1 MINFA
6 SCWSTWITP
15 GRVIAMFSLESF
27 HKEYE
32 TETTEVAIKDRKFQI
47 LLPGFLPRFI
57 DTQDVFHEFPLWAK
71 IWQASWVLAD
81 YLAGM
86 PVEAQK
92 QFLELGAG
100 VGLVS
105 IVAASLGH
113 RITMSEH
120 NYDALQFARANAL
133 INECPRLPIV
143 DLDWNRPQSPGRFD
157 YIVASEVTY
166 KKEDCRPLVKLLK
179 ACLEPDGEV
188 ILAGEMRKSSMDFY
202 KELEQWFNI
211 RVQKKKLRS
220 DNQEVNIYLFRMTL
234 KG

>member
-1 MINFA
+1 
-6 SCWSTWITP
+6 
-15 GRVIAMFSLESF
+15 MFSLESF
-27 HKEYE
+27 YKEYE
-32 TETTEVAIKDRKFQI
+32 TETTEVVVNRRKFQI
-47 LLPGFLPRFI
+47 LQPKFLDGFI
-57 DTQDVFHEFPLWAK
+57 NAHDVFHEFPLWAK

-86 PVEAQK
+86 PVKAKK

-100 VGLVS
+100 IGLVS
-105 IVAASLGH
+105 IAAAAFGH

-166 KKEDCRPLVKLLK
+166 NKEDCQLLVKLLK
-179 ACLEPDGEV
+179 ACLKPDGQV

-202 KELEQWFNI
+202 KALENWFNI
-211 RVQKKKLRS
+211 SVQKKILRS
-220 DNQEVNIYLFRMTL
+220 DTEEVNIYLFRMTL

>member
-6 SCWSTWITP
+6 GCSSTWITP
-15 GRVIAMFSLESF
+15 GRVIAMFLLESF

-32 TETTEVAIKDRKFQI
+32 TETTEVVVKDRKFQI

-57 DTQDVFHEFPLWAK
+57 DTHDVFHEFPLWAK

-86 PVEAQK
+86 PVEAKK

-105 IVAASLGH
+105 IVAASFGH

-143 DLDWNRPQSPGRFD
+143 DLDWNRPQSPNRFD
-157 YIVASEVTY
+157 YLVASEVTY
-166 KKEDCRPLVKLLK
+166 KKEDCQPLVKLFK
-179 ACLEPDGEV
+179 ACLKPDGEV
-188 ILAGEMRKSSMDFY
+188 ILAGEMRKSTMDFY
-202 KELEQWFNI
+202 KELENRFNI
-211 RVQKKKLRS
+211 RVQKKILRS
-220 DNQEVNIYLFRMTL
+220 DNEEVNIYLFRMTQ

>member
-1 MINFA
+1 
-6 SCWSTWITP
+6 
-15 GRVIAMFSLESF
+15 MFSLESF
-27 HKEYE
+27 YKEYE
-32 TETTEVAIKDRKFQI
+32 TETTEVVVNGRKFQI
-47 LLPGFLPRFI
+47 LQPKFLDGFI
-57 DTQDVFHEFPLWAK
+57 NTHDVFHEFPLWAK

-86 PVEAQK
+86 PVKAKK

-100 VGLVS
+100 IGLVS
-105 IVAASLGH
+105 IAAAAFGH

-120 NYDALQFARANAL
+120 NHDALQFARANAL

-157 YIVASEVTY
+157 CIVASEVTY
-166 KKEDCRPLVKLLK
+166 KKEDCQLLVKLLK
-179 ACLEPDGEV
+179 AFLKPDGEV

-202 KELEQWFNI
+202 KELENRFNI
-211 RVQKKKLRS
+211 SVQKKILRS
-220 DNQEVNIYLFRMTL
+220 DTEEVNIYLFRMTL

>member
-1 MINFA
+1 
-6 SCWSTWITP
+6 
-15 GRVIAMFSLESF
+15 MFSLESF
-27 HKEYE
+27 YKEYE
-32 TETTEVAIKDRKFQI
+32 TETTEVVVNGRKFQI
-47 LLPGFLPRFI
+47 LQPKFLDGFI
-57 DTQDVFHEFPLWAK
+57 NTHDVFQEFPLWAK

-86 PVEAQK
+86 PVKAK
-92 QFLELGAG
+92 KKFLELGAG
-100 VGLVS
+100 IGLVS
-105 IVAASLGH
+105 IAAAAFGH

-120 NYDALQFARANAL
+120 NHDALQFARANAL

-166 KKEDCRPLVKLLK
+166 NKEDCQLLVKLLK
-179 ACLEPDGEV
+179 AFLKPDGEV

-202 KELEQWFNI
+202 KELENWFNI
-211 RVQKKKLRS
+211 SVQKKILRS
-220 DNQEVNIYLFRMTL
+220 DTEEVNIYLFRMTL